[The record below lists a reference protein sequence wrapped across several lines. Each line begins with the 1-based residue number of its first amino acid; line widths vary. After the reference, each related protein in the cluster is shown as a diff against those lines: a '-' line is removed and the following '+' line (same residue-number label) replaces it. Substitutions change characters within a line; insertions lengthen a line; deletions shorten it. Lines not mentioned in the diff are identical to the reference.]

1 MRLSPTLRAHSARLT
16 LFTRADC
23 SLCDTAK
30 SNLAQVQKRKP
41 VEYTEVNVMAAGQ
54 ELWKNNYEFDVPV
67 LHVQRVTY
75 TYSKPDILSEARK
88 LMHRFSVEEV
98 EKLVEEAEAGIS

>member
-1 MRLSPTLRAHSARLT
+1 
-16 LFTRADC
+16 
-23 SLCDTAK
+23 
-30 SNLAQVQKRKP
+30 
-41 VEYTEVNVMAAGQ
+41 MAAGQ